1 MAFLEQGNTFSDT
14 VVNSRL
20 ESVNSF
26 LKEVDSLIDFNKL
39 KPILKK
45 NSIGTKNSCGVK
57 AYDPLLMFKI
67 VLLQKFYNL
76 SDVRVE
82 NELKVNLL
90 YIKFVGLSLEDAT
103 PDSTTIG
110 RFRNS
115 LINNNIYDELFDEVN
130 KQLSIKGF
138 IANSG
143 KDVLVDATLV
153 KSNNNRIK
161 DKSFEE
167 RTKSQIRIE
176 NDNKQIDSQIE
187 EELRKTKPSA
197 KKISRLLKKKS
208 HNSKTLKN
216 EEIDNIQ
223 ERDSKDINTSK
234 EIIKNQI
241 DSYEH
246 NNRIDKDIRIGYQ
259 ASKKQFSTG
268 YKNHIATDEKSG
280 AILAQLTTFANTSDI
295 STIDTFVELLE
306 NKNNNILSLCADK
319 AYKSEE
325 IDKLLKNKNIQNNIC
340 LKQIKGIK
348 ESCKQIQKESEKPK
362 HKVRAK
368 VEHMFAL
375 IKTTVKQESTRYIGL
390 LRNNLNFTIVCIAAN
405 LKLFAHKQIKQKEVK
420 NR

>member
-115 LINNNIYDELFDEVN
+115 L
-130 KQLSIKGF
+130 
-138 IANSG
+138 
-143 KDVLVDATLV
+143 
-153 KSNNNRIK
+153 NNNRRK

-268 YKNHIATDEKSG
+268 YKNHIETDEKSG
-280 AILAQLTTFANTSDI
+280 AILAQLTTFANTSNI

-340 LKQIKGIK
+340 L
-348 ESCKQIQKESEKPK
+348 
-362 HKVRAK
+362 
-368 VEHMFAL
+368 
-375 IKTTVKQESTRYIGL
+375 T
-390 LRNNLNFTIVCIAAN
+390 
-405 LKLFAHKQIKQKEVK
+405 
-420 NR
+420 

>member
-176 NDNKQIDSQIE
+176 NDNKQKSLQHIE
-187 EELRKTKPSA
+187 
-197 KKISRLLKKKS
+197 
-208 HNSKTLKN
+208 
-216 EEIDNIQ
+216 
-223 ERDSKDINTSK
+223 
-234 EIIKNQI
+234 
-241 DSYEH
+241 
-246 NNRIDKDIRIGYQ
+246 G
-259 ASKKQFSTG
+259 F
-268 YKNHIATDEKSG
+268 
-280 AILAQLTTFANTSDI
+280 TFA
-295 STIDTFVELLE
+295 LPLGLE
-306 NKNNNILSLCADK
+306 PRTL
-319 AYKSEE
+319 
-325 IDKLLKNKNIQNNIC
+325 
-340 LKQIKGIK
+340 
-348 ESCKQIQKESEKPK
+348 
-362 HKVRAK
+362 
-368 VEHMFAL
+368 
-375 IKTTVKQESTRYIGL
+375 
-390 LRNNLNFTIVCIAAN
+390 
-405 LKLFAHKQIKQKEVK
+405 
-420 NR
+420 

>member
-153 KSNNNRIK
+153 K
-161 DKSFEE
+161 
-167 RTKSQIRIE
+167 
-176 NDNKQIDSQIE
+176 
-187 EELRKTKPSA
+187 
-197 KKISRLLKKKS
+197 
-208 HNSKTLKN
+208 
-216 EEIDNIQ
+216 
-223 ERDSKDINTSK
+223 
-234 EIIKNQI
+234 
-241 DSYEH
+241 
-246 NNRIDKDIRIGYQ
+246 
-259 ASKKQFSTG
+259 
-268 YKNHIATDEKSG
+268 
-280 AILAQLTTFANTSDI
+280 
-295 STIDTFVELLE
+295 
-306 NKNNNILSLCADK
+306 
-319 AYKSEE
+319 
-325 IDKLLKNKNIQNNIC
+325 
-340 LKQIKGIK
+340 
-348 ESCKQIQKESEKPK
+348 
-362 HKVRAK
+362 
-368 VEHMFAL
+368 
-375 IKTTVKQESTRYIGL
+375 
-390 LRNNLNFTIVCIAAN
+390 
-405 LKLFAHKQIKQKEVK
+405 
-420 NR
+420 

>member
-187 EELRKTKPSA
+187 EELRKTKPSRY
-197 KKISRLLKKKS
+197 KYLKR
-208 HNSKTLKN
+208 
-216 EEIDNIQ
+216 DN
-223 ERDSKDINTSK
+223 
-234 EIIKNQI
+234 
-241 DSYEH
+241 
-246 NNRIDKDIRIGYQ
+246 
-259 ASKKQFSTG
+259 
-268 YKNHIATDEKSG
+268 
-280 AILAQLTTFANTSDI
+280 
-295 STIDTFVELLE
+295 
-306 NKNNNILSLCADK
+306 
-319 AYKSEE
+319 
-325 IDKLLKNKNIQNNIC
+325 
-340 LKQIKGIK
+340 K
-348 ESCKQIQKESEKPK
+348 ES
-362 HKVRAK
+362 
-368 VEHMFAL
+368 
-375 IKTTVKQESTRYIGL
+375 
-390 LRNNLNFTIVCIAAN
+390 N
-405 LKLFAHKQIKQKEVK
+405 
-420 NR
+420 

>member
-197 KKISRLLKKKS
+197 KKISRLL
-208 HNSKTLKN
+208 
-216 EEIDNIQ
+216 
-223 ERDSKDINTSK
+223 
-234 EIIKNQI
+234 
-241 DSYEH
+241 
-246 NNRIDKDIRIGYQ
+246 
-259 ASKKQFSTG
+259 
-268 YKNHIATDEKSG
+268 
-280 AILAQLTTFANTSDI
+280 
-295 STIDTFVELLE
+295 
-306 NKNNNILSLCADK
+306 LSLA
-319 AYKSEE
+319 
-325 IDKLLKNKNIQNNIC
+325 L
-340 LKQIKGIK
+340 
-348 ESCKQIQKESEKPK
+348 
-362 HKVRAK
+362 RA
-368 VEHMFAL
+368 V
-375 IKTTVKQESTRYIGL
+375 
-390 LRNNLNFTIVCIAAN
+390 AN
-405 LKLFAHKQIKQKEVK
+405 LQQ
-420 NR
+420 

>member
-197 KKISRLLKKKS
+197 KR
-208 HNSKTLKN
+208 
-216 EEIDNIQ
+216 
-223 ERDSKDINTSK
+223 
-234 EIIKNQI
+234 
-241 DSYEH
+241 
-246 NNRIDKDIRIGYQ
+246 YQ
-259 ASKKQFSTG
+259 
-268 YKNHIATDEKSG
+268 D
-280 AILAQLTTFANTSDI
+280 
-295 STIDTFVELLE
+295 
-306 NKNNNILSLCADK
+306 C
-319 AYKSEE
+319 
-325 IDKLLKNKNIQNNIC
+325 
-340 LKQIKGIK
+340 
-348 ESCKQIQKESEKPK
+348 
-362 HKVRAK
+362 
-368 VEHMFAL
+368 
-375 IKTTVKQESTRYIGL
+375 
-390 LRNNLNFTIVCIAAN
+390 
-405 LKLFAHKQIKQKEVK
+405 
-420 NR
+420 